1 MHSHRNK
8 ETKNEEDEM
17 EVEDINN
24 ITNNIDNKDGGSV
37 ELTANTVFS
46 TT

>member
-24 ITNNIDNKDGGSV
+24 ITCNNIDNKDGGSV
-37 ELTANTVFS
+37 ELTANGV
-46 TT
+46 